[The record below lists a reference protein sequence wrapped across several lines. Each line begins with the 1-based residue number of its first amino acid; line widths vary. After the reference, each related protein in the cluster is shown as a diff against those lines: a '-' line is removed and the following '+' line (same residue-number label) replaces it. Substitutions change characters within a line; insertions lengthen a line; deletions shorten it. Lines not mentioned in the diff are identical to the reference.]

1 MPQHT
6 FRNFP
11 RDFYRL
17 FSYVNQEPRIPLAE
31 IARRMGKDKRT
42 ISAWWKIAV
51 ENRIIIPPVLR
62 KKSFLN
68 FREHVYFLK
77 VRDPSKLFDQ
87 LKDDR
92 DITYYMVQ
100 TGFSNF
106 GITSIGSIDPPG
118 DVILSGEKSD
128 YYISTPPDHSFEKAI
143 AIIEKKLHS
152 IGNPAPSPLLYHQ
165 RPYEP
170 WDEKDEILYQEFC
183 NDFRKPLTPVMR
195 KHHVYSDKIMK
206 WIRSS
211 REFGQI
217 ITYYF
222 PNGEAVYLP
231 SIFMLNTDHDSLII
245 DIFSQLPL
253 TNTYYRLGT
262 YLIMTIHVP
271 FQLRVK
277 SLIRKALSRLQ
288 EDDIVETYDTSI
300 IEYHYRP

>member
-1 MPQHT
+1 M
-6 FRNFP
+6 
-11 RDFYRL
+11 
-17 FSYVNQEPRIPLAE
+17 FSYVNKESRIPFAE

-42 ISAWWKIAV
+42 ISSWWKIAV

-62 KKSFLN
+62 KKSFSN
-68 FREHVYFLK
+68 FREYVYFLK

-87 LKDDR
+87 LKDNR
-92 DITYYMVQ
+92 EITYYMVQ

-106 GITSIGSIDPPG
+106 GITSSRPIDPPG
-118 DVILSGEKSD
+118 NVILWGEKSD
-128 YYISTPPDHSFEKAI
+128 YYISTPPDHSFRKAI
-143 AIIEKKLHS
+143 NIIEKKLGS
-152 IGNPAPSPLLYHQ
+152 IENATSSPLIYHNC
-165 RPYEP
+165 PYEP
-170 WDEKDEILYQEFC
+170 WDKKDEILYQEFC

-195 KHHVYSDKIMK
+195 KHQIYSDKIMK

-211 REFGQI
+211 HEFGQI

-231 SIFMLNTDHDSLII
+231 SIFMLKTDHDSLII

-253 TNTYYRLGT
+253 TSTYYRLGT
-262 YLIMTIHVP
+262 HLIMTIHVP
-271 FQLRVK
+271 FHLRVK

-288 EDDIVETYDTSI
+288 EEDIVETYDTSI